1 MRRLIAVLPI
11 VLVML
16 PAAAA
21 AQTTLRIFPV
31 DGAAIA
37 AGQRFD
43 IRVEAARRPGG
54 DPPRG
59 LTVTL
64 DGRDITAR
72 NILDPGAGGERGR
85 GGTGATAASLAPR
98 DRAAAAPAHTTNFLL
113 RDLALTAPGRH
124 TIVATTAD
132 GARAEATWTV
142 FAWQAQGDGP
152 RARNVILVL
161 GDGLA
166 AAHRTAARVVARG
179 YTHGKANAP
188 LAMDTMEATGQVMT
202 SSLNAI
208 VTDSAPGMASYSTGH
223 KAANN
228 MEGVYP
234 DNTRDPFDN
243 PRVEYLG
250 PLLRRTRGPGF
261 AVGIVTTADV
271 TDATPA
277 ANAIH
282 TADRNAAPGI
292 AARFVDERGRIGLR
306 VLMGG
311 GSRHFAPKG
320 SPGSSRQDARDL
332 GAELQAAGFTRVAS
346 RSQLLALDAGAPP
359 EALLGLF
366 HPRHMPVAFD
376 KVGAGRYSDELAR
389 PAHAGFTD
397 PPMLEEMTRA
407 ALRTLEAHAPD
418 GFYLLV
424 EGASIDKQAH
434 AVDAERTIWDVIEL
448 DRAIAVALDFARRTN
463 TDADPANDTLVIV
476 TGDHET
482 GGFAIVGIGN
492 ERYAPQALGRASRD
506 YAAVFRFAPEQVLT
520 FYPDYARDAQGYP
533 VDPDPRKKLLA
544 GWAAAPDRF
553 ENWISNRVAGDA
565 AIVRPGDEAG
575 VAVANPK
582 RDGPG
587 PDSDNRTADGRPIPG
602 FPVPGVIEHGAEG
615 CPSADGCPGDT
626 AASPH
631 TISGHTA
638 SDVPLSASGPG
649 ALTFTGTYDN
659 TDVFRRILV
668 LAGRQ

>member
-1 MRRLIAVLPI
+1 MRRATLLVLSLL
-11 VLVML
+11 VLL
-16 PAAAA
+16 PEAAAA
-21 AQTTLRIFPV
+21 DTSLRVFPV
-31 DGAAIA
+31 DGAVLA
-37 AGQRFD
+37 AGQHFD
-43 IRVEAARRPGG
+43 IRVEASGTPGG
-54 DPPRG
+54 EPPHG

-64 DGRDITAR
+64 DGRAITAR
-72 NILDPGAGGERGR
+72 NILDPGIGGERGR

-98 DRAAAAPAHTTNFLL
+98 DRAAAAPPHTTNFLV
-113 RDLALTAPGRH
+113 RDVAIDEPGRH
-124 TIVATTAD
+124 TLIASTAD
-132 GARAEATWTV
+132 GARVEVTWTV
-142 FAWQAQGDGP
+142 FAWPDPSAP
-152 RARNVILVL
+152 RVRNVIVVL

-166 AAHRTAARVVARG
+166 SAHRTAARVVSRG

-188 LAMDTMEATGQVMT
+188 LAMDTMEATGLVMT

-234 DNTRDPFDN
+234 DNTPDPFDN
-243 PRVEYLG
+243 PRIEYLG

-282 TADRNAAPGI
+282 TADRNAGPGI
-292 AARFVDERGRIGLR
+292 AARWVDERDRIGLR

-311 GSRHFAPKG
+311 GARHFAPKG
-320 SPGSSRQDARDL
+320 APGSSRGDERDL
-332 GAELQAAGFTRVAS
+332 AAELAAAGFTRVAS
-346 RSQLLALDAGAPP
+346 RTDLLALERNPP
-359 EALLGLF
+359 PQKLLGLF
-366 HPRHMPVAFD
+366 HPRHLPVAFD
-376 KVGAGRYSDELAR
+376 KVGAGRYSEELAQ

-463 TDADPANDTLVIV
+463 ADDDPDNDTLVIV

-492 ERYAPQALGRASRD
+492 ERYAPQVLGRASRD
-506 YAAVFRFAPEQVLT
+506 YVAVFRFAPEQLLS
-520 FYPDYARDAQGYP
+520 FYPGYEPDPQGFP

-544 GWAAAPDRF
+544 GWAAAPDRY
-553 ENWISNRVAGDA
+553 ENWISNRLARDPAV
-565 AIVRPGDEAG
+565 VRPEGDVG
-575 VAVANPK
+575 VAVANPA
-582 RDGPG
+582 RDGADA
-587 PDSDNRTADGRPIPG
+587 DSDNRTVDGRAIPG
-602 FPVPGVIEHGAEG
+602 FLVPGVIENGAGG
-615 CPSADGCPGDT
+615 CPDPDGCPGDT
-626 AASPH
+626 AASPL
-631 TISGHTA
+631 TIAGHTA

-659 TDVFRRILV
+659 TDVFRRILQ
-668 LAGRQ
+668 LTAR

>member
-1 MRRLIAVLPI
+1 MSRIPAILLLLLLP
-11 VLVML
+11 L
-16 PAAAA
+16 PAA
-21 AQTTLRIFPV
+21 AQTTLRVFPV
-31 DGAAIA
+31 DGAVLA

-43 IRVEAARRPGG
+43 IRVEASGSPGG
-54 DPPRG
+54 EPPRR

-64 DGRDITAR
+64 DGRDLTAR
-72 NILDPGAGGERGR
+72 NILDPGVGGERGR
-85 GGTGATAASLAPR
+85 GGTGATAATLAPR
-98 DRAAAAPAHTTNFLL
+98 DRAAAAPPHTTNFLV
-113 RDLALTAPGRH
+113 RDVAIDTPGRH
-124 TIVATTAD
+124 TLIASTAD
-132 GARAEATWTV
+132 GARIEVAWEV
-142 FAWQAQGDGP
+142 FAWPGPPDGP
-152 RARNVILVL
+152 RARNVIFVL

-166 AAHRTAARVVARG
+166 ASHRTAARVLARG

-208 VTDSAPGMASYSTGH
+208 VTDSAPGMASYSTGN

-234 DNTRDPFDN
+234 DNTPDPFDN
-243 PRVEYLG
+243 PRVEYIG

-282 TADRNAAPGI
+282 TADRNAGEGI
-292 AARFVDERGRIGLR
+292 AARWVDERDRIGLR

-311 GSRHFAPKG
+311 GARHFAPKG
-320 SPGSSRQDARDL
+320 SPGSSRSDARDL
-332 GAELQAAGFTRVAS
+332 AAELAVAGFTRVAT
-346 RSQLLALDAGAPP
+346 RTDLLALERGAPP
-359 EALLGLF
+359 PALLGLF
-366 HPRHMPVAFD
+366 HPRHLPVAFD
-376 KVGAGRYSDELAR
+376 KVGAGRYSQELAQ

-434 AVDAERTIWDVIEL
+434 NVDAERTIWDIIEL

-463 TDADPANDTLVIV
+463 TDDDPANDTLVIV

-492 ERYAPQALGRASRD
+492 ERYAPQTIGRATRD
-506 YAAVFRFAPEQVLT
+506 YAAVFRFKPEQVLS
-520 FYPDYARDAQGYP
+520 FYPEYEPDAQGYP

-544 GWAAAPDRF
+544 GWAAAPDRY
-553 ENWISNRVAGDA
+553 ENWISNRLARDPAV
-565 AIVRPGDEAG
+565 VRPDGDVG
-575 VAVANPK
+575 VAVANPA
-582 RDGPG
+582 RDGAG
-587 PDSDNRTADGRPIPG
+587 ADSDNRTVDGRPIPG
-602 FPVPGVIEHGAEG
+602 FLVPGVIENG
-615 CPSADGCPGDT
+615 ADGCPDPDGCPADT
-626 AASPH
+626 AASPL
-631 TISGHTA
+631 TIAGHTA

-649 ALTFTGTYDN
+649 AVTFTGTYDN
-659 TDVFRRILV
+659 TDVFRRILR
-668 LAGRQ
+668 LAGR

>member
-1 MRRLIAVLPI
+1 MSRILAIL
-11 VLVML
+11 LL
-16 PAAAA
+16 LLFPASVA
-21 AQTTLRIFPV
+21 AQTTLRVFPV
-31 DGAAIA
+31 DGAVLA
-37 AGQRFD
+37 AGQQFD
-43 IRVEAARRPGG
+43 IRVEASGSPGG
-54 DPPRG
+54 EPPRG
-59 LTVTL
+59 LAVTL
-64 DGRDITAR
+64 DGRDLTAR
-72 NILDPGAGGERGR
+72 NLLDPGTGGERGR

-98 DRAAAAPAHTTNFLL
+98 DRAAAAPPHTTNFLA
-113 RDLALTAPGRH
+113 RDLAIDEPGRH
-124 TIVATTAD
+124 TLVASTAD
-132 GARAEATWTV
+132 GARVEVAWEV
-142 FAWQAQGDGP
+142 FAWPGPSGGP
-152 RARNVILVL
+152 RARNVIFIL

-166 AAHRTAARVVARG
+166 ASHRTAARVLARG

-208 VTDSAPGMASYSTGH
+208 VTDSAPGMSSYSTGH

-271 TDATPA
+271 TDATPS

-282 TADRNAAPGI
+282 TADRNAGPGI
-292 AARFVDERGRIGLR
+292 AARWVDERDRIGLR

-311 GSRHFAPKG
+311 GARHFAPKG
-320 SPGSSRQDARDL
+320 SPGSSRPDARDL
-332 GAELQAAGFTRVAS
+332 AAELASAGFTRVAS
-346 RSQLLALDAGAPP
+346 RTDLLALERGAPP
-359 EALLGLF
+359 PALLGLF
-366 HPRHMPVAFD
+366 HPRHLPVAFD

-434 AVDAERTIWDVIEL
+434 AVDAERTIWDIIEL

-463 TDADPANDTLVIV
+463 TDDDPANDTLVIV

-492 ERYAPQALGRASRD
+492 ERYAPQTLGRATRD
-506 YAAVFRFAPEQVLT
+506 YAAVFRFAPEQLLS
-520 FYPDYARDAQGYP
+520 FYPEYEPDAQGYP

-544 GWAAAPDRF
+544 GWAAAPDRY
-553 ENWISNRVAGDA
+553 ENWISNRLAREPAV
-565 AIVRPGDEAG
+565 VRPEGDVG
-575 VAVANPK
+575 IAVANPA
-582 RDGPG
+582 RDGAG
-587 PDSDNRTADGRPIPG
+587 AESDNRTADGRPIPG
-602 FPVPGVIEHGAEG
+602 FLVPGVIENGAEG
-615 CPSADGCPGDT
+615 CPDPAGCPADT

-649 ALTFTGTYDN
+649 AVTFTGTYDN
-659 TDVFRRILV
+659 TDVFRRIL
-668 LAGRQ
+668 LISRQ